1 MEGHSKLLLTI
12 LFIYNFLLVL
22 ENTNTNRKLA
32 LQLVFT
38 FIALSLLFGHQE
50 ELPVCKKIEVLAL
63 SVWSKVQM
71 LCIWSSWCHCHPI

>member
-50 ELPVCKKIEVLAL
+50 ELPVCKKLKCWHCL
-63 SVWSKVQM
+63 SGARFRCFAYGPADATAT
-71 LCIWSSWCHCHPI
+71 L